1 MPKSR
6 GQGTGHKEGRKE
18 GRASPMV
25 NHLSRTKHSCLPRQA
40 LLFHPPPNIF
50 SVLIISRFVYSVLLL
65 LQRGKTKDIMFY
77 FLFCLLYKM

>member
-50 SVLIISRFVYSVLLL
+50 SVLIISRFVYSEPIL
-65 LQRGKTKDIMFY
+65 LQKGKTKNIVILFIL
-77 FLFCLLYKM
+77 FL